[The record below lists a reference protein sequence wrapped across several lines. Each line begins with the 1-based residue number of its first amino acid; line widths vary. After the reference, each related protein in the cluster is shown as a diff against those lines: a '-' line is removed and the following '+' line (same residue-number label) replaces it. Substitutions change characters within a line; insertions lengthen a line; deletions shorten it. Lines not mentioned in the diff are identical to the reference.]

1 MLLIITLGA
10 HVNLYKNE
18 SDKPRTK
25 HKHFF
30 LSDEEANKVDFTIK
44 KIKKKYNYKYDV
56 EAFIHLVDNYIERE
70 NHNEKN

>member
-1 MLLIITLGA
+1 MINNHGGKRENA
-10 HVNLYKNE
+10 GRKK

-30 LSDEEANKVDFTIK
+30 LSDEEANKVDFIIK